1 MAEPD
6 RRPPEVT
13 VTKPGG
19 DAGKTDL
26 LEAGPP
32 APGSTRRRVALT
44 AVLAVLVAGLVV
56 VTGDGPASPPEPAG
70 PPTARQPAAQTPTTD
85 GVEAVA
91 RDAGM
96 PLERFSLRLDLQ
108 VGVDA
113 EGGPGDGPDDELVLL
128 ALTGQGF
135 ALRLDGAGLPLALG
149 PVGPDGAAF
158 SVALDVAVTDCSVP
172 TQAQRRLDLQVQR
185 GSGPE
190 ATVRVTTASDVVRLL
205 DRLVVRTCR
214 PGG

>member
-13 VTKPGG
+13 VTVPGG
-19 DAGKTDL
+19 DADAADL
-26 LEAGPP
+26 LEAGPA

-56 VTGDGPASPPEPAG
+56 ATGDGPVSPPEPAE
-70 PPTARQPAAQTPTTD
+70 PPAARQPAGQTSTTD

-91 RDAGM
+91 RDAGV

-135 ALRLDGAGLPLALG
+135 ALRLDGAELPLALG
-149 PVGPDGAAF
+149 PVGPDGSAF
-158 SVALDVAVTDCSVP
+158 SFALDVAVTDCSVP

-214 PGG
+214 PRG

>member
-6 RRPPEVT
+6 RRPPEITVT
-13 VTKPGG
+13 VPGG
-19 DAGKTDL
+19 GAPTDL
-26 LEAGPP
+26 LEAGPA

-56 VTGDGPASPPEPAG
+56 VTGGGPASPPEAAG

-91 RDAGM
+91 RDAGV

-108 VGVDA
+108 VDVDA
-113 EGGPGDGPDDELVLL
+113 EGGPGDEPDDELVLL

-135 ALRLDGAGLPLALG
+135 AIRLDGAELPLALG
-149 PVGPDGAAF
+149 PVGPDGSAF
-158 SVALDVAVTDCSVP
+158 SSALEVVVTDCSVP

-190 ATVRVTTASDVVRLL
+190 VTVRVTTASDVVRLL
-205 DRLVVRTCR
+205 DQLVVRTCR
-214 PGG
+214 PRG